1 MSSNPTLSH
10 ALCETDMAL
19 VRALLQDD
27 KPNME
32 SLTVVGRL
40 FSRYTGVAHDS
51 PAAEIL
57 ERLHECL
64 HRWGMTR
71 SELNTA
77 CFKIWNSGWR
87 PGQLE
92 DELTVGSGAT

>member
-1 MSSNPTLSH
+1 MNSNPTLSH
-10 ALCETDMAL
+10 ALCQTDMML
-19 VRALLQDD
+19 VRALLQES
-27 KPNME
+27 KPSTE
-32 SLTVVGRL
+32 SLTVAGRL
-40 FSRYTGVAHDS
+40 FNRYTGVAHDS

-57 ERLHECL
+57 EGLHDCL
-64 HRWGMTR
+64 YTWNMTR
-71 SELNTA
+71 SELNAA

>member
-57 ERLHECL
+57 EGLHECL
-64 HRWGMTR
+64 RRWGMTR

>member
-1 MSSNPTLSH
+1 M
-10 ALCETDMAL
+10 DL

-40 FSRYTGVAHDS
+40 FSRYAGVARDS

-57 ERLHECL
+57 EGLHECL
-64 HRWGMTR
+64 HKWGMTR

>member
-1 MSSNPTLSH
+1 
-10 ALCETDMAL
+10 MAL
-19 VRALLQDD
+19 LRAVLQDD
-27 KPNME
+27 KRTKE

-40 FSRYTGVAHDS
+40 FSRYTGVAKDS
-51 PAAEIL
+51 SAAKIL
-57 ERLHECL
+57 EGLHECL

-77 CFKIWNSGWR
+77 CFEIWNSGWR

>member
-1 MSSNPTLSH
+1 MNSNPTLSH
-10 ALCETDMAL
+10 ALCQTDMEL
-19 VRALLQDD
+19 VRALLQDTE
-27 KPNME
+27 PNME

-40 FSRYTGVAHDS
+40 FSRYAGVADDS

-57 ERLHECL
+57 EGLHECL
-64 HRWGMTR
+64 RKWDMSR

-87 PGQLE
+87 PGQVE

>member
-1 MSSNPTLSH
+1 
-10 ALCETDMAL
+10 MAL
-19 VRALLQDD
+19 VRALLQED

-40 FSRYTGVAHDS
+40 FSRYTGVAGNS

-57 ERLHECL
+57 EGLNECL
-64 HRWGMTR
+64 YKWDMTR

-77 CFKIWNSGWR
+77 CFKIWNS
-87 PGQLE
+87 
-92 DELTVGSGAT
+92 VGDLGSSKTNSPLARGLPNG

>member
-1 MSSNPTLSH
+1 MNSNPTLSH
-10 ALCETDMAL
+10 ALCQTDMEL

-40 FSRYTGVAHDS
+40 FSRYAGVSKDS

-57 ERLHECL
+57 EGC
-64 HRWGMTR
+64 T
-71 SELNTA
+71 SA
-77 CFKIWNSGWR
+77 CTSG
-87 PGQLE
+87 
-92 DELTVGSGAT
+92 T

>member
-1 MSSNPTLSH
+1 MNSNPTLSH
-10 ALCETDMAL
+10 ALCQTDMEL
-19 VRALLQDD
+19 VRALLQED

-40 FSRYTGVAHDS
+40 FSRYAGVDHDS
-51 PAAEIL
+51 TAAEIL
-57 ERLHECL
+57 EYLHECL
-64 HRWGMTR
+64 RKWDMTR

>member
-19 VRALLQDD
+19 VRAMLQDD

-57 ERLHECL
+57 EGLHECL